1 MTEKADIALIDAD
14 GIIFPIGFVA
24 ASAHLSLEDCYANI
38 DKKLLEI
45 REQPIAEDAEFF
57 HYFTAKS
64 GDGGKYRDQFTGS
77 IEYKATRKAAAL
89 RPKYID
95 EMFHYIASRFPTTTV
110 KVDARWGEADDMV
123 SAAAYTCRAADVP
136 CVIVSADKD
145 LRQIP
150 GWHLH
155 PKKLEVDYVD
165 ERVAALNFYQQA
177 LTGDAADNIPGIRGV
192 GPVTA
197 VRYLTGSMDQ
207 KAIRLSEDAQ
217 ERYHEA
223 GLHERVTMAY
233 ESLIPPDELDMF
245 MTDLFNLLYLRKGKG
260 DWYRGADSMVWPCP
274 FVSDHDLIGLGECPY
289 ED

>member
-1 MTEKADIALIDAD
+1 MERADIALIDAD

-24 ASAHLSLEDCYANI
+24 ASAHLSLEECFNNL
-38 DKKLLEI
+38 DKRLLDI
-45 REQPIAEDAEFF
+45 REQPIAEEAVF
-57 HYFTAKS
+57 YYYCTAQS
-64 GDGGKYRDQFTGS
+64 EGLGKYRDQFAGS

-95 EMFHYIASRFPTTTV
+95 EMFQYLLQHNPTTTV

-155 PKKLEVDYVD
+155 PKKLELEYVD

-207 KAIRLSEDAQ
+207 RAIRLSEDAQ
-217 ERYHEA
+217 KRYPGA
-223 GLHERVTMAY
+223 DLHERVMMAY
-233 ESLIPPDELDMF
+233 ESLIPPAELDMF

-274 FVSDHDLIGLGECPY
+274 FVPDYDLVGLGECPY